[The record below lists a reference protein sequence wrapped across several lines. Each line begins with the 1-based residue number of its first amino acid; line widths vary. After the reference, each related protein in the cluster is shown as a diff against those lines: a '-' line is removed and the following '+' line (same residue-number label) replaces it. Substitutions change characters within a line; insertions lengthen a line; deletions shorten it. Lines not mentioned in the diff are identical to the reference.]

1 MKIRPTT
8 VKRFA
13 LIATLAALIAGVTAS
28 PGSAASFNDSTP
40 CPASGPLLV
49 CPTMHVGV
57 PVNLQ
62 LLGHD
67 GCNLYRWEYTNGSLP
82 QGLSMS
88 SSGLITGTPTRAE
101 TTQPWMIIHDLL
113 PSEGGY
119 PWCGGDNQS
128 QRQFVFT
135 VVGASGT
142 PMPTPTP
149 APPPKPTPPPQPAL
163 QITTASLQQATVGTP
178 YSAALVASGGSGY
191 SWSVSGGSLPNGLTL
206 GAGGALTGTPASS
219 GTYPFTVKVTS
230 GARSTTRQLTLV
242 VIEKLTASAPPDQT
256 WEVGR
261 PLRISISA
269 AGGSPG
275 YRWSLDGTLPEKT
288 GFIGNQGSTSYLQGV
303 PAEPGTFPVTLTVMD
318 AAGRSARVT
327 VTLTVAPKLQ
337 IMTFDTGRARR
348 GRPYYL
354 TLSSTGGVGPI
365 SWTLA
370 SGSLPRGLTLDGASG
385 VISGKPRVRG
395 RFSFALGLTDSLGA
409 KRAMRYT
416 LTVTRR

>member
-1 MKIRPTT
+1 

-13 LIATLAALIAGVTAS
+13 LITVFAALIAGTPT
-28 PGSAASFNDSTP
+28 PGSAASFDDTKP

-82 QGLSMS
+82 QGLTMS

-113 PSEGGY
+113 PSQGGY
-119 PWCGGDNQS
+119 SWCGGDNQS

-135 VVGASGT
+135 VVGGSGGGPAPT
-142 PMPTPTP
+142 PTPTPTPTP
-149 APPPKPTPPPQPAL
+149 APPPTPQPAL
-163 QITTASLQQATVGTP
+163 QVTTANLQQATAGTP
-178 YSAALVASGGSGY
+178 YSATLAASGGSGY
-191 SWSVSGGSLPNGLTL
+191 SWSLSGGSLPTGLTL
-206 GAGGALTGTPASS
+206 GSDGALTGTPASGGS
-219 GTYPFTVKVTS
+219 YTFTVKVTS
-230 GARSTTRQLTLV
+230 GGRSTTKQLTLV
-242 VIEKLTASAPPDQT
+242 VIDRLTATAPADQT

-261 PLRISISA
+261 PLKIVISA
-269 AGGSPG
+269 AGGSPS
-275 YRWSLDGTLPEKT
+275 YRWSLEGTLPDKT
-288 GFIGNQGSTSYLQGV
+288 GFIGNQGNGSTSYLQGV
-303 PAEPGTFPVTLTVMD
+303 PAQAGTFSVTLKVTD
-318 AAGRSARVT
+318 TAGRSAQVT

-337 IMTFDTGRARR
+337 ITTFDTGRAHR
-348 GRPYYL
+348 GKPYRL
-354 TLSSTGGVGPI
+354 TLGSTGGVGPT

-370 SGSLPRGLTLDGASG
+370 SGSLPPGLTLDTASG
-385 VISGKPRVRG
+385 VISGRPRVRG
-395 RFSFALGLTDSLGA
+395 HFFFALALTDSLGA
-409 KRAMRYT
+409 KRAMRYS